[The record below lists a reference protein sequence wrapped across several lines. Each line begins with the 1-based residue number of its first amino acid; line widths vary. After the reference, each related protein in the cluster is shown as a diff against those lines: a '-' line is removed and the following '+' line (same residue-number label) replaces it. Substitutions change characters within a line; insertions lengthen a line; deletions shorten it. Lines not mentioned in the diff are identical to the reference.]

1 MFDIATNI
9 LPIFLLI
16 ILGNFLKRSGL
27 IGEGFWRPAEKLT
40 YYILLP
46 ALIIRSITQADLTNI
61 PIGAMTLVIL
71 LLGTSMIMLALFIK
85 PLLRIDNPGYSS
97 VLQGATR
104 INAYIC
110 FAIGDALYGSES
122 VALCAYFLAVMMP
135 FINTTL
141 TPLISG
147 FSSSGKA
154 DWSRVSLQIIQN
166 PIIISCAV
174 GWIIN
179 TLAFQIPT
187 WSITFLSI
195 LDQGTL
201 PIALLCIGAGL
212 VVTLDRSRLLAIGT
226 AIILKLFFMPAISI
240 ALCIQFG
247 IFGLPMAIIVLFG
260 GAPASPA
267 SYILARQMGGDAPL
281 MAAILSAQTIIAA
294 LTLPIVLFY
303 ITPFVNQ

>member
-1 MFDIATNI
+1 MFEIATSI

-27 IGEGFWRPAEKLT
+27 IGEGFWAPAEKLT

-46 ALIIRSITQADLTNI
+46 ALIIRSITQADLTNM

-71 LLGTSMIMLALFIK
+71 LVGTTMIMLALLIK
-85 PLLRIDNPGYSS
+85 PLLRIDNPAYTS
-97 VLQGATR
+97 VLQGITR
-104 INAYIC
+104 INNYIC
-110 FAIGDALYGSES
+110 FAIGDAIYGPES
-122 VALCAYFLAVMMP
+122 VALCAYFIAVMMP

-141 TPLISG
+141 TPLIAV
-147 FSSSGKA
+147 FSSSGKP
-154 DWSRVSLQIIQN
+154 DWSRVPLQIIQN
-166 PIIISCAV
+166 PIIISCAI
-174 GWIIN
+174 GWTIN
-179 TLAFQIPT
+179 TLALQIPT

-212 VVTLDRSRLLAIGT
+212 VVTLDRSRLFAIGT
-226 AIILKLFFMPAISI
+226 ATILKLCFMPAISI
-240 ALCIQFG
+240 AFCIQFG

-281 MAAILSAQTIIAA
+281 MATILSAQTIIAA